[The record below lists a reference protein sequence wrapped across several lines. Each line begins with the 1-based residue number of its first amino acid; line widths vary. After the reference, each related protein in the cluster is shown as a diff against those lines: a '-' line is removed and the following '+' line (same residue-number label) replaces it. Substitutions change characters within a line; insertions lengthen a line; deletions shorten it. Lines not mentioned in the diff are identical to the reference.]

1 MQIARKVVLTA
12 VMAGVS
18 DKIPVLK
25 NGTTGRIHAPIDRE
39 IGRKIAGTAVMT
51 WVSNEMNA
59 RIIDVTAEATFA
71 ITIPMPG
78 VTLSN
83 VMQSGMH
90 VTDGGTT
97 GMIG

>member
-1 MQIARKVVLTA
+1 
-12 VMAGVS
+12 
-18 DKIPVLK
+18 
-25 NGTTGRIHAPIDRE
+25 
-39 IGRKIAGTAVMT
+39 MT
-51 WVSNEMNA
+51 WVSNEMNV
-59 RIIDVTAEATFA
+59 RTIVPTAEATFA